1 MSIPHTSDFRSRKR
15 TRRGTEVRR
24 AVLPGAVCTVG
35 VGVSLRDSP
44 QPSDFSRCISRDTTL
59 LCRSGE
65 PRAYSIAHC
74 GLRVNTVAR
83 FPRRGRGKVVQDCG
97 PDPSRSRPSLTKTVA
112 LLCKDSAW
120 LPPTEMVKLTTWDT
134 SHGSGRADSFALFG
148 GSWCS
153 CTHQSNCT
161 SPDRLARL
169 CRGAGGAAPCVTS
182 YKNKNTQRPVAS
194 SAAQPR
200 YELGKRN

>member
-1 MSIPHTSDFRSRKR
+1 MDWGDG
-15 TRRGTEVRR
+15 RGW
-24 AVLPGAVCTVG
+24 
-35 VGVSLRDSP
+35 
-44 QPSDFSRCISRDTTL
+44 
-59 LCRSGE
+59 GE
-65 PRAYSIAHC
+65 PAGTHPNLRLFALHFAGPTATMRVWRTNSRAHSIAQC

-97 PDPSRSRPSLTKTVA
+97 PDPSRSQRPRPRTVA

-134 SHGSGRADSFALFG
+134 SHGSGRAESYALFG

-153 CTHQSNCT
+153 FTHQSNWY
-161 SPDRLARL
+161 SPDSPARL

-182 YKNKNTQRPVAS
+182 YKNKNTQSPVAS